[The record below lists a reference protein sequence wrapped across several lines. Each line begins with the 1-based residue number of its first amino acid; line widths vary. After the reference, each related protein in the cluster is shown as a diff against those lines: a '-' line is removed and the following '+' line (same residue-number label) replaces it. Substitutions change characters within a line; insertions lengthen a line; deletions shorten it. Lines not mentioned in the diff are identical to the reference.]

1 MPFSE
6 ACKLAA
12 WSLSSNHNDAYL
24 YLSILSSGELVRPV
38 RDQSCM
44 ICRAVIPPV
53 YLESDLEPEAAGS
66 TCFLIMRALLCR
78 SGLRGAVGLSLSLF
92 VLLDE
97 KISDSRYRT
106 LSFFFMGIIAF
117 LTTLIQGTL
126 MTPLLQV
133 SYCQPASQF
142 VSVSQLL
149 MQHSRGP
156 EHANLLGGGA
166 T

>member
-1 MPFSE
+1 MH
-6 ACKLAA
+6 A
-12 WSLSSNHNDAYL
+12 
-24 YLSILSSGELVRPV
+24 
-38 RDQSCM
+38 
-44 ICRAVIPPV
+44 
-53 YLESDLEPEAAGS
+53 LEMVL
-66 TCFLIMRALLCR
+66 ALLRR

-133 SYCQPASQF
+133 SHCQPALHF
-142 VSVSQLL
+142 ASVSQLL
-149 MQHSRGP
+149 
-156 EHANLLGGGA
+156 L
-166 T
+166 